1 MSILFIQICYVA
13 FLYITL
19 NEQSYLPPPFVNDKF
34 DTFMDLFNTLSWGNT
49 NLMYSI
55 WHSVYPPLNFIFT
68 RLGSIAFSYQSWI
81 PAIVARESSE
91 NIIFALILYSVI
103 FPMLVMKFK
112 LWDVVSIQDKII
124 IYFIF
129 IFSPVFL
136 FAVERGNLILI
147 LPLILAFTLSNHP
160 LSKILGIPLLA
171 NLKLN
176 LALLFIYFLVKKE
189 FKNFFISIFISS
201 LIFLIAGY
209 LIGDN
214 PFLIFDNYLTFTEEK
229 AISTSNQLYS
239 SVNMSGLYLSLAD
252 ERFTSIIGNFSGDTF
267 IKLGLDFIKLVNFLG
282 ISYVALTI
290 IKASYKALDLHE
302 SAFLITLILLF
313 TLNIGSFNL
322 LYNLVLLLPII
333 PVILKSNSNNI
344 KLLFILLFVQLDFFS
359 YNFNIPVQQ
368 WSYLSHDYV
377 YTYNNPGLGS
387 FLRPIIFFSLTIL
400 FAYNFTKISIERSLN
415 EK

>member
-19 NEQSYLPPPFVNDKF
+19 NEQNYLPPPFVNDKF

-68 RLGSIAFSYQSWI
+68 RLGSIAFSYQSWL
-81 PAIVARESSE
+81 PAIVAREFSE

-112 LWDVVSIQDKII
+112 LWDVASIQDKII

-129 IFSPVFL
+129 IFSPIFI

-214 PFLIFDNYLTFTEEK
+214 PFLIIDNYLRFTDEK
-229 AISTSNQLYS
+229 VISTSNQLYS
-239 SVNMSGLYLSLAD
+239 SINLSGLYLSLAD
-252 ERFTSIIGNFSGDTF
+252 ERFRSTIGYFTGDTLL
-267 IKLGLDFIKLVNFLG
+267 KLGLDFIKLLNFLG
-282 ISYVALTI
+282 IFYVALII
-290 IKASYKALDLHE
+290 IKASKKALSLHE
-302 SAFLITLILLF
+302 SPYLIALILLF
-313 TLNIGSFNL
+313 TLSIGSFNL
-322 LYNLVLLLPII
+322 LYNLVLLLPIV
-333 PVILKSNSNNI
+333 PVIIKSNSNSI

-387 FLRPIIFFSLTIL
+387 LLRPIIFFSLTVL
-400 FAYNFTKISIERSLN
+400 FAYNFTKISIDRSLN
-415 EK
+415 DK